1 MPCLRSPCGPGRT
14 QRPAGAWVS
23 STPHTSSHFNSLH
36 THYWPSKVTLQTDS
50 TTILCALIL
59 PCPEFIIALFSH
71 LSVPSSFHLL
81 HTYIICSSHSFRILQ
96 RNGTNRIYVEK
107 KVLRAGEC
115 EICMIGCRPREELTL
130 QS

>member
-1 MPCLRSPCGPGRT
+1 MPSWSQRRDSDLPFGLGRALGFAFLNPGLLVTGVAITRRHT
-14 QRPAGAWVS
+14 LLGIVVS
-23 STPHTSSHFNSLH
+23 
-36 THYWPSKVTLQTDS
+36 
-50 TTILCALIL
+50 AM

-107 KVLRAGEC
+107 EVLRAGEC